1 LRALD
6 LLERVERKMPRVFS
20 GLGGARYAY
29 ATEVLLNFVAKHKIV
44 TRSQVLKFFFRDI
57 DDYTFDVVVKT
68 LEAMKVIEVERDPNQ
83 HETILRTEI
92 IAEYSTTTW
101 EGAKVRISVS
111 LPKLGRSVTSQMILR
126 DEMLHELRDLHM
138 SEELRMRIEDSRES
152 VARMIMFDFEQKQTR
167 ASRTLKWIAENIARQ
182 LGDTIYQEMNK

>member
-1 LRALD
+1 MR
-6 LLERVERKMPRVFS
+6 
-20 GLGGARYAY
+20 
-29 ATEVLLNFVAKHKIV
+29 T
-44 TRSQVLKFFFRDI
+44 
-57 DDYTFDVVVKT
+57 
-68 LEAMKVIEVERDPNQ
+68 
-83 HETILRTEI
+83 TEI